1 MPNGP
6 AGPRVALVHD
16 FLLDLRGAER
26 VFLSLCDAFP
36 EADVFTAVYDEDGTE
51 GRFAGRTV
59 RTTFLQALRPTRAQL
74 PRAAAVLP
82 ARRWSRLDLRG
93 YDVVLSS
100 SSAWAHGVIPE
111 ESAVHVCY
119 CHNPFRYAWNA
130 RDETLA
136 RRDPVSRAALR
147 VIFQRWRQ
155 WDWIAAQRVD
165 AYVAN
170 SATTRLRIERFF
182 NRDAEILH
190 PPVQTSRFAPGTVG
204 DAYVILSELVPHK
217 HIDVAVQAFNRL
229 GRPLLIVGDGPDER
243 RLRRLAGPTVRFAG
257 RLSDAEVAAALRSAK
272 ALVVTAKEEFGIAAV
287 EAQAAGRPVIA
298 LDEGGVRE
306 TLLDGLTG
314 TFYPG
319 NDPDALAEAVA
330 RFDADAVDPQ
340 VCVDNAERYDEAH
353 FRHGIRAIVERAR
366 QSDRP
371 LRGARR
377 RPPLRARG
385 LAGQAP

>member
-1 MPNGP
+1 MPIGP
-6 AGPRVALVHD
+6 GGSRVALVHD

-51 GRFAGRTV
+51 GRFAGRNV
-59 RTTFLQALRPTRAQL
+59 RTTFLQALRPTARTFRVLL
-74 PRAAAVLP
+74 PFYPGAME
-82 ARRWSRLDLRG
+82 SLDLRG
-93 YDVVLSS
+93 YDVVVSS
-100 SSAWAHGVIPE
+100 SSAWAHGVIPDE
-111 ESAVHVCY
+111 AAVHVCY

-136 RRDPVSRAALR
+136 RRDRLSRAVLR

-170 SATTRLRIERFF
+170 SATTQLRIERFF
-182 NRDAEILH
+182 NRRAEVLH
-190 PPVQTSRFAPGTVG
+190 PPVQTSRFEPGSVG

-217 HIDVAVQAFNRL
+217 HIEVAVRAFNELR
-229 GRPLLIVGDGPDER
+229 RPLHIVGDGPDER
-243 RLRRLAGPTVRFAG
+243 RLRRLAGPTIRFAG
-257 RLSDAEVAAALRSAK
+257 RVSDAEVAAALRSAK

-287 EAQAAGRPVIA
+287 EAQASGRPVVA
-298 LDEGGVRE
+298 LDEGGVPE
-306 TLLDGLTG
+306 TVLEGLTG
-314 TFYPG
+314 TFYAG
-319 NDPDALAEAVA
+319 NDPDALAAAVL

-340 VCVDNAERYDEAH
+340 ACVQNAERFDEAH
-353 FRHGIRAIVERAR
+353 FRHGIRAIVERAG
-366 QSDRP
+366 QGDRP
-371 LRGARR
+371 LRGARRR

>member
-1 MPNGP
+1 MPIGP
-6 AGPRVALVHD
+6 GGSRVALVHD

-51 GRFAGRTV
+51 GRFAGRNV
-59 RTTFLQALRPTRAQL
+59 RTTFLQALRPTARTFRVLL
-74 PRAAAVLP
+74 PFYPGAME
-82 ARRWSRLDLRG
+82 SLDLRG
-93 YDVVLSS
+93 YDVVVSS
-100 SSAWAHGVIPE
+100 SSAWAHGVIPD

-136 RRDPVSRAALR
+136 RRDRLSRAVLR

-170 SATTRLRIERFF
+170 SATTQLRIERFF
-182 NRDAEILH
+182 NRRAEVLH
-190 PPVQTSRFAPGTVG
+190 PPVQTSRFEPGSVG

-217 HIDVAVQAFNRL
+217 HIEVAVRAFNELR
-229 GRPLLIVGDGPDER
+229 RPLHIVGDGPDER
-243 RLRRLAGPTVRFAG
+243 RLRRLAGPTIRFAG
-257 RLSDAEVAAALRSAK
+257 RVSDAEVAAALRSAK

-287 EAQAAGRPVIA
+287 EAQASGRPVVA
-298 LDEGGVRE
+298 LDEGGVPE
-306 TLLDGLTG
+306 TVLEGLTG
-314 TFYPG
+314 TFYAG
-319 NDPDALAEAVA
+319 NDPDALAAAVL

-340 VCVDNAERYDEAH
+340 ACVQNAERFDEAH
-353 FRHGIRAIVERAR
+353 FRHGIRAIVERAG
-366 QSDRP
+366 QGDRP
-371 LRGARR
+371 LRGARRR

>member
-1 MPNGP
+1 
-6 AGPRVALVHD
+6 VALVHD

-51 GRFAGRTV
+51 GRFAGRNV
-59 RTTFLQALRPTRAQL
+59 RTTFLQALRPTARTFRVLL
-74 PRAAAVLP
+74 PFYPGAME
-82 ARRWSRLDLRG
+82 SLDLRG
-93 YDVVLSS
+93 YDVVVSS
-100 SSAWAHGVIPE
+100 SSAWAHGVIPD

-136 RRDPVSRAALR
+136 RRDRLSRAVLR

-170 SATTRLRIERFF
+170 SATTQLRIERFF
-182 NRDAEILH
+182 NRRAEVLH
-190 PPVQTSRFAPGTVG
+190 PPVQTSRFEPGSVG

-217 HIDVAVQAFNRL
+217 HIEVAVRAFNELR
-229 GRPLLIVGDGPDER
+229 RPLHIVGDGPDER
-243 RLRRLAGPTVRFAG
+243 RLRRLAGPTIRFAG
-257 RLSDAEVAAALRSAK
+257 RVSDAEVAAALRSAK

-287 EAQAAGRPVIA
+287 EAQASGRPVVA
-298 LDEGGVRE
+298 LDEGGVPE
-306 TLLDGLTG
+306 TVLEGLTG
-314 TFYPG
+314 TFYAG
-319 NDPDALAEAVA
+319 NDPDALAAAVL

-340 VCVDNAERYDEAH
+340 ACVQNAERFDEAH
-353 FRHGIRAIVERAR
+353 FRHGIRAIVERAG
-366 QSDRP
+366 QGDRP

>member
-1 MPNGP
+1 
-6 AGPRVALVHD
+6 VALVHD

-51 GRFAGRTV
+51 GRFAGRNV
-59 RTTFLQALRPTRAQL
+59 RTTFLQALRPTARTFRVLL
-74 PRAAAVLP
+74 PFYPGAME
-82 ARRWSRLDLRG
+82 SLDLRG
-93 YDVVLSS
+93 YDVVVSS
-100 SSAWAHGVIPE
+100 SSAWAHGVIPD

-136 RRDPVSRAALR
+136 RRDRLSRAVLR

-170 SATTRLRIERFF
+170 SATTQLRIERFF
-182 NRDAEILH
+182 NRRAEVLH
-190 PPVQTSRFAPGTVG
+190 PPVQTSRFEPGSVG

-217 HIDVAVQAFNRL
+217 HIEVAVRAFNELR
-229 GRPLLIVGDGPDER
+229 RPLHIVGDGPDER
-243 RLRRLAGPTVRFAG
+243 RLRRLAGPTIRFAG
-257 RLSDAEVAAALRSAK
+257 RVSDAEVAAALRSAK

-287 EAQAAGRPVIA
+287 EAQASGRPVVA
-298 LDEGGVRE
+298 LDEGGVPE
-306 TLLDGLTG
+306 TVLEGLTG
-314 TFYPG
+314 TFYAG
-319 NDPDALAEAVA
+319 NDPDALAAAVL

-340 VCVDNAERYDEAH
+340 ACVQNAERFDEAH
-353 FRHGIRAIVERAR
+353 FRHGIRAIVERG
-366 QSDRP
+366 QGDRP

>member
-1 MPNGP
+1 MPDGS
-6 AGPRVALVHD
+6 GGGRVALVHD

-36 EADVFTAVYDEDGTE
+36 GADVFTAVYDEEGTE
-51 GRFAGRTV
+51 GRFAGRRVHTS
-59 RTTFLQALRPTRAQL
+59 FLQALRPTARTFRALL
-74 PRAAAVLP
+74 PLYPAAME
-82 ARRWSRLDLRG
+82 SMDLRG

-136 RRDPVSRAALR
+136 RRDPLSRAALR

-182 NRDAEILH
+182 NRQADVLH
-190 PPVQTSRFAPGTVG
+190 PPVQTSRFAPGPGG

-217 HIDVAVQAFNRL
+217 HIDVAVRAFNSL
-229 GRPLLIVGDGPDER
+229 GRRLVVVGDGPDER
-243 RLRRLAGPTVRFAG
+243 RLRRMAGPTISFAG
-257 RLSDAEVAAALRSAK
+257 RLSDAEVAATLGSAR

-287 EAQAAGRPVIA
+287 EAQASGRPVIA
-298 LDEGGVRE
+298 LDEGGLRE
-306 TLLDGLTG
+306 TILDGLTG
-314 TFYPG
+314 TFFSG
-319 NDPDALAEAVA
+319 RDPAALAEAVRA
-330 RFDADAVDPQ
+330 FDATAVDPQ
-340 VCVDNAERYDEAH
+340 VCVDNAERFDEAH
-353 FRHGIRAIVERAR
+353 FRHGIRSIVERAR
-366 QSDRP
+366 QGDRP
-371 LRGARR
+371 LRGERR

-385 LAGQAP
+385 LAGQA